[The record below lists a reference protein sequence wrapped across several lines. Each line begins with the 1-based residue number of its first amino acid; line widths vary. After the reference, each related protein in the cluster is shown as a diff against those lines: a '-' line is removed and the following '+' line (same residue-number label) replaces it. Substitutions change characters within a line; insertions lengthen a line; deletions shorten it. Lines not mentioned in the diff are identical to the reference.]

1 MASMSVSLPD
11 KMRGY
16 IKDRV
21 VSGDY
26 HNESEY
32 IRDLV
37 RRDQERREQRER
49 DLLNSLRQAEAGG
62 VSDRQLPEIMRD
74 VKERLKARG
83 EL

>member
-11 KMRGY
+11 KMRGF

-21 VSGDY
+21 ASGDY

-37 RRDQERREQRER
+37 RRDQERREQRAQE
-49 DLLNSLRQAEAGG
+49 LLNSLRHAEAGG

>member
-1 MASMSVSLPD
+1 MASMSVSLPQ

-37 RRDQERREQRER
+37 RRDQERREQRAQE
-49 DLLNSLRQAEAGG
+49 LLNSLRQAEAGG
-62 VSDRQLPEIMRD
+62 VSDRQLPEIMQD
-74 VKERLKARG
+74 VKKRLKAG
-83 EL
+83 SKL